1 MIGHGP
7 RMKIFE
13 KGHPAHVS
21 NPSGFP
27 PSQSPTFRCVA
38 SRNCRPG
45 IPPKQT
51 TGYQTRQS
59 NTRSKPVISQ
69 EQNKYACVSSHQV
82 FFPNGRQTSLIF
94 LISFPVSRAFFPVKS
109 LGNSCVGHCFI
120 CGKSIRDTNNT
131 CSFALFPCFFPVKQG
146 KKTET
151 GSLWTASTTTISFQ
165 FRSCAQAS
173 CGDRRMYLQCR
184 KGPHQT
190 GKGPFISDG

>member
-1 MIGHGP
+1 VIGHGP

-59 NTRSKPVISQ
+59 NTRSKPVTSQ
-69 EQNKYACVSSHQV
+69 VRLRIQSSGV
-82 FFPNGRQTSLIF
+82 FPKWQADFPDLP
-94 LISFPVSRAFFPVKS
+94 ISFPVSQAFFPVKS

-146 KKTET
+146 N
-151 GSLWTASTTTISFQ
+151 WA
-165 FRSCAQAS
+165 
-173 CGDRRMYLQCR
+173 
-184 KGPHQT
+184 QT
-190 GKGPFISDG
+190 G